1 MTPAPGCSVE
11 SVTGPGPG
19 HGDEEGVEAAGGGDL
34 EVSADAGHAVQL
46 GVVPA
51 PQRRQLPKQ
60 LLLQVSD
67 KKTPERFDSIYALC
81 SFMWMEPGLSE
92 KEVT

>member
-1 MTPAPGCSVE
+1 MC
-11 SVTGPGPG
+11 GPGPG

-51 PQRRQLPKQ
+51 PQRRQLATAAFTTRQRQKTHSSVIR
-60 LLLQVSD
+60 LLNNKYSVL
-67 KKTPERFDSIYALC
+67 
-81 SFMWMEPGLSE
+81 WMEPALRERSE
-92 KEVT
+92 VKAGCS

>member
-1 MTPAPGCSVE
+1 M
-11 SVTGPGPG
+11 TGPGPG

-51 PQRRQLPKQ
+51 PQRRQLVIQ
-60 LLLQVSD
+60 LLLRVSD
-67 KKTPERFDSIYALC
+67 KKTPDRFDSINALSC
-81 SFMWMEPGLSE
+81 GWSR
-92 KEVT
+92 V